1 MATINPFQ
9 GPINYTIDVQSP
21 FEAALGG
28 MKMGS
33 VVAEME
39 AAKQAR
45 ERAQTAQTELANLF
59 NNPNATAADF
69 ARASAFLPKD
79 QAESVRKSFDML
91 NADQQQNSLRNAA
104 QVYSAL
110 KSDQPN
116 IAKDLLRQQ
125 AKAERNAGREQNA
138 NATEKYLELI
148 ELNPDNA
155 LFIVGIM
162 TSALPGGETV
172 LKNVDQFLST
182 TREEAQAPSALIKAK
197 AEAEKTVS
205 NAKEA
210 VSDAEIKAANATNA
224 VEKSAADLELA
235 KAKARQTKAEAK
247 EAEVKADIAKQT
259 QEATVLQKKSEAQ
272 SAAVAA
278 KFAESKAAMEL
289 TKQGFD
295 ITKIQEEIEINKK
308 NARIAA
314 MNSQIA
320 RENNDL
326 RRQELLLKRQEAEEK
341 RDTIVR
347 EKAADLQSALTN
359 IDNMLNTA
367 DRVLATPKNV
377 VGAAAG
383 PVSSRSLTVR
393 QSTADFEELIR
404 TLGSQA
410 FLAQIPNMV
419 SKGSLSDAEGAKLE
433 ASLQSFSLR
442 QSPERLLENVTEA
455 QRLLTKGRKNLID
468 RSGLPGRRA
477 DRPASASKVTVGGK
491 TYTRPAT
498 MTDTQWDDYKRSVGA
513 Q

>member
-59 NNPNATAADF
+59 NNPNATAADYE
-69 ARASAFLPKD
+69 RVVAFLPKD
-79 QAESVRKSFDML
+79 QAAIVTQGYERKTK
-91 NADQQQNSLRNAA
+91 DQQQNSLKQAGEVFTA
-104 QVYSAL
+104 M
-110 KSDQPN
+110 KSGQTD
-116 IAKDLLRQQ
+116 IAKKLLRNQVTAFRNSGREED
-125 AKAERNAGREQNA
+125 AKA
-138 NATEKYLELI
+138 TETYLELI
-148 ELNPDNA
+148 DMNPTGA
-155 LFIVGIM
+155 QTTIGLMIA
-162 TSALPGGETV
+162 TLPGGKDV
-172 LKNVDQFLST
+172 LENIDKTLST
-182 TREEAQAPSALIKAK
+182 TREEALAPSALKKAK
-197 AEAEKTVS
+197 ADADKAVS
-205 NAKEA
+205 NAEEA
-210 VSDAEIKAANATNA
+210 VSDAKIKAAKATTA
-224 VEKSAADLELA
+224 VETEAAALA
-235 KAKARQTKAEAK
+235 LAEAQAEKAKADAEKAKVDADVAEQTK
-247 EAEVKADIAKQT
+247 
-259 QEATVLQKKSEAQ
+259 EATVIQKKSEAQ

-295 ITKIQEEIEINKK
+295 ITKIQEDIKINKE

-326 RRQELLLKRQEAEEK
+326 RRQELVFKRKEAEEK

-477 DRPASASKVTVGGK
+477 DRPASAAKVTVGGK